1 MHDDYGTPNVLERW
15 GDNSTARS
23 MPQKSGVELVYSS
36 LKMHNSCTSSPYLI
50 TRQGGLAEN

>member
-1 MHDDYGTPNVLERW
+1 MTMAPPTFWND
-15 GDNSTARS
+15 GDEDSTARS
-23 MPQKSGVELVYSS
+23 MPQKTGVELVYSS